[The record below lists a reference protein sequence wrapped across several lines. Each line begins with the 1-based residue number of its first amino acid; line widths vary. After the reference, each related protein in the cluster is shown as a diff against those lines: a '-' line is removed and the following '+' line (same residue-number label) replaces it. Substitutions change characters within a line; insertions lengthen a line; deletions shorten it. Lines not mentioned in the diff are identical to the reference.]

1 MNARAIELPA
11 ALSRRS
17 WWAAGLALACATV
30 LLALAPGQPVWA
42 ADKPTTHTIVMQA
55 TSYAPTELTVK
66 RGDTVVWVNK
76 DPFPHTATSKGH
88 FDSKSIAAGASWK
101 YKATKVGDFAY
112 TCTFHPNMLGTLHV
126 E

>member
-1 MNARAIELPA
+1 MRALYVTA
-11 ALSRRS
+11 GLSRQSR
-17 WWAAGLALACATV
+17 WTAGLALGCAAV
-30 LLALAPGQPVWA
+30 LLTPAQTVWA

-55 TSYAPTELTVK
+55 TSYAPLALTVK

-76 DPFPHTATSKGH
+76 DPFPHTATSAGH

-101 YKATKVGDFAY
+101 YKANKVGDFAF
-112 TCTFHPNMLGTLHV
+112 TCIFHPNMNGTLKV